1 MAATQSCQ
9 AAACFP
15 AAVAVDEEHGHHS
28 HQLKGGAQ
36 EEAENDNNNRPEL
49 RRGPWTVDE
58 DLTLVNYI
66 ADNGEGRWN
75 NLARAAGLKRTGKS
89 CRLRWLN
96 YLRPD
101 VKRGNFS
108 ADEQLLILD
117 LHTRWGNRWS
127 KIAQHLPG
135 RTDNEI
141 KNYWRT
147 RVQKH
152 AKQLNCDA
160 NSKRFKDAM
169 RYLWMPHLADDVD
182 TIAAA
187 NDDDEDH
194 HHHLR
199 LLVLHHHQAHH
210 LQQAAA
216 AAGGA
221 ANDLA
226 AGAYD
231 VRQLHALPSSG
242 MTAVP
247 TTATT
252 SSSDSLASESYDD
265 GGLLF
270 ANLRAG
276 EMLMDG
282 GDWVAQQEADQGLWP
297 PPPPPSDL
305 DQSSVVQAAGAGAGQ
320 FQDMELSGWVQG
332 FSESITDNFWALE
345 EIWKMQ

>member
-1 MAATQSCQ
+1 MAAAQQSRSRSSAAAAK
-9 AAACFP
+9 AAACSP
-15 AAVAVDEEHGHHS
+15 GA
-28 HQLKGGAQ
+28 GGPV
-36 EEAENDNNNRPEL
+36 EVGEKLEL

-169 RYLWMPHLADDVD
+169 RYLWMPHLVD
-182 TIAAA
+182 IAAA
-187 NDDDEDH
+187 AATDDEH
-194 HHHLR
+194 HHHLS
-199 LLVLHHHQAHH
+199 LLHHHHQQQQEVAGGAGNNGDLAAAGYAAAADVQLHA
-210 LQQAAA
+210 LSSSGLTTTGMTTTTTSSSDSFASGSYEDGGGLRQFANVLAGEMLLDCGGGDWAAGQEANNQGLWPSFDYDQSVPAQAAA
-216 AAGGA
+216 AAGG
-221 ANDLA
+221 
-226 AGAYD
+226 G
-231 VRQLHALPSSG
+231 
-242 MTAVP
+242 
-247 TTATT
+247 
-252 SSSDSLASESYDD
+252 
-265 GGLLF
+265 
-270 ANLRAG
+270 
-276 EMLMDG
+276 
-282 GDWVAQQEADQGLWP
+282 
-297 PPPPPSDL
+297 
-305 DQSSVVQAAGAGAGQ
+305 GQ
-320 FQDMELSGWVQG
+320 FQDPELSGWVQG

-345 EIWKMQ
+345 EILRI

>member
-1 MAATQSCQ
+1 MASTQSRSRSSAAAAK
-9 AAACFP
+9 AAACSE
-15 AAVAVDEEHGHHS
+15 VVDEEHGRRR
-28 HQLKGGAQ
+28 QGGAQ
-36 EEAENDNNNRPEL
+36 EETENKPEL

-58 DLTLVNYI
+58 DFTLVNYI

-169 RYLWMPHLADDVD
+169 RYLWMPHLVDIASADD
-182 TIAAA
+182 
-187 NDDDEDH
+187 DH
-194 HHHLR
+194 HHLS
-199 LLVLHHHQAHH
+199 LLHHQ
-210 LQQAAA
+210 QQAAA
-216 AAGGA
+216 AGAGNG
-221 ANDLA
+221 DLA
-226 AGAYD
+226 ASYAAAD
-231 VRQLHALPSSG
+231 VHLHALSSG
-242 MTAVP
+242 MAA
-247 TTATT
+247 ATT
-252 SSSDSLASESYDD
+252 TSSSSDSLASESYED
-265 GGLLF
+265 GGLF
-270 ANLRAG
+270 ANVRAG
-276 EMLMDG
+276 EMLMNG
-282 GDWVAQQEADQGLWP
+282 GDWAAKEANHQGLWP
-297 PPPPPSDL
+297 SSDH
-305 DQSSVVQAAGAGAGQ
+305 DQSAVQVQATPGGQ
-320 FQDMELSGWVQG
+320 FQDPELSGWVQG

>member
-1 MAATQSCQ
+1 MAATQQSRSRSSAAAAAK
-9 AAACFP
+9 AAACSRP
-15 AAVAVDEEHGHHS
+15 AVAPVDEAVDEEHGGHRR
-28 HQLKGGAQ
+28 QQGGGAQ
-36 EEAENDNNNRPEL
+36 EEPEKKPEL

-169 RYLWMPHLADDVD
+169 RYLWMPHLVD
-182 TIAAA
+182 IDIAAA
-187 NDDDEDH
+187 AADD
-194 HHHLR
+194 HHLR
-199 LLVLHHHQAHH
+199 LLHHQ
-210 LQQAAA
+210 QQAAA
-216 AAGGA
+216 AGAG
-221 ANDLA
+221 NDLA
-226 AGAYD
+226 GGYAAAGAAD
-231 VRQLHALPSSG
+231 VQLHALSSG
-242 MTAVP
+242 MAAM
-247 TTATT
+247 TTTT
-252 SSSDSLASESYDD
+252 SSSDSLASESYED
-265 GGLLF
+265 GGGLF
-270 ANLRAG
+270 ANVLAG
-276 EMLMDG
+276 EMLMNG
-282 GDWVAQQEADQGLWP
+282 GDWAAQEANHQGLWP
-297 PPPPPSDL
+297 SSDHDL
-305 DQSSVVQAAGAGAGQ
+305 SAVQVQATTGGQ
-320 FQDMELSGWVQG
+320 FQDPELSGWVQG